1 MFSCFNPPKLAGF
14 LVGVGNMGRCAPAIE
29 EGGGFLKFDRG
40 VGGLSHTLGED
51 RGLKTVL
58 KNTCEEAHL
67 LVKLLAVSLQACKF
81 TNNDLHAYSSR
92 ILARF

>member
-1 MFSCFNPPKLAGF
+1 MLRTWGDVPPPL
-14 LVGVGNMGRCAPAIE
+14 RR
-29 EGGGFLKFDRG
+29 GGFLKFDRG
-40 VGGLSHTLGED
+40 VGGLSQYIGED